1 MPTIIDHFHEVD
13 DEDVTVIPSVDSV
26 IGRVADLGQAL
37 RNAGDVVASGT
48 TPADPGS
55 GVTVAF
61 TGDFT
66 AYTDADFL
74 HLVQRR
80 CRVVMTGP
88 ADQADFA
95 ATPFYVSAADA
106 SAGTITVK
114 CIAASI
120 PFEVV
125 S

>member
-1 MPTIIDHFHEVD
+1 VALIKEHFHQVD
-13 DEDVTVIPSVDSV
+13 DEDATVIPSVDSV
-26 IGRVADLGQAL
+26 IGL
-37 RNAGDVVASGT
+37 VVASGT

-66 AYTDADFL
+66 SYTDADFL

-80 CRVVMTGP
+80 YRVVMTGP

-95 ATPFYVSAADA
+95 AIPFYVSAADA